1 MAGYDDTRAK
11 IINTLMGRPN
21 GTEIQPENHQDYAL
35 NMLDYIRSL
44 ELDANSTLIGIADE
58 DTVPIQPNASNVCYL
73 AGVAQDRTV
82 TFQNFRDYQG
92 EPLSI
97 TTGEMQS
104 YFVILLWNKKYW
116 SMQAL
121 PTAIVSQAETAY
133 FYYSYTIRQTYPSFE
148 AMEADK
154 SNPIGIDGKYIKQGE
169 IVSVVNDSDKSK
181 NGFYSYT
188 GSGWQ
193 FQSAFSF
200 QIENS
205 FDINNDSELNTLLD
219 ELHGKVED
227 GKAKAGYFRG
237 DYEGSPFMVESI
249 PINYTEDTWVQSVR
263 GRFVP
268 VYQGTVDKIKTLAR
282 SNTEYNILWRICDK
296 GTWSTWNSMTDAP
309 AIPDTDLSMGLK
321 DGDVSSAYIQMFTR
335 KGGCYSVT
343 GSRTGVVTGTMMVF
357 CDSWGEHGI
366 EQVLFT
372 DASDIEG
379 KIVHDISSS
388 GHVDGEPRIYHRY
401 YDIRQSGG
409 KWGAWKSFTTG
420 GGTTVPLYVAFDF
433 GVLQEKIGSGRTQ
446 PDLDAFGLTEDVWAK
461 IRGAEIMVVR
471 DDANERTYIVTG
483 SSDYYISFAYGMSET
498 YEGWEIKQS
507 GNNYII
513 SRHQT
518 QSNTV
523 AMTQEEYDALEEKDD
538 GTFYFIYED

>member
-1 MAGYDDTRAK
+1 MAGYDDTRK
-11 IINTLMGRPN
+11 MIINTLMGRPN
-21 GTEIQPENHQDYAL
+21 GTEIQPKNHQDYAL

-44 ELDANSTLIGIADE
+44 ELDATSTLIGIADE

-104 YFVILLWNKKYW
+104 YFVILLWNKQYW

-133 FYYSYTIRQTYPSFE
+133 FYYRYTIRQTYPSFE

-205 FDINNDSELNTLLD
+205 FGVDINSDSELNALLD
-219 ELHGKVED
+219 GLHSGENLD
-227 GKAKAGYFRG
+227 KAGYFRG

-268 VYQGTVDKIKTLAR
+268 VYQGTGDKLKTLTR
-282 SNTEYNILWRICDK
+282 SNTEYNILWRI
-296 GTWSTWNSMTDAP
+296 
-309 AIPDTDLSMGLK
+309 
-321 DGDVSSAYIQMFTR
+321 
-335 KGGCYSVT
+335 
-343 GSRTGVVTGTMMVF
+343 
-357 CDSWGEHGI
+357 
-366 EQVLFT
+366 
-372 DASDIEG
+372 
-379 KIVHDISSS
+379 
-388 GHVDGEPRIYHRY
+388 
-401 YDIRQSGG
+401 
-409 KWGAWKSFTTG
+409 
-420 GGTTVPLYVAFDF
+420 
-433 GVLQEKIGSGRTQ
+433 
-446 PDLDAFGLTEDVWAK
+446 
-461 IRGAEIMVVR
+461 
-471 DDANERTYIVTG
+471 
-483 SSDYYISFAYGMSET
+483 
-498 YEGWEIKQS
+498 
-507 GNNYII
+507 
-513 SRHQT
+513 
-518 QSNTV
+518 
-523 AMTQEEYDALEEKDD
+523 
-538 GTFYFIYED
+538 